1 MFSKQGESNYEYS
14 SAHMIRML
22 LTTLKLINFMLSI
35 LLTHAFVR
43 LSVATIVTV
52 SPMFIEIVVILTSK
66 YHGQVYSR
74 YSMF

>member
-14 SAHMIRML
+14 SAHVIRML
-22 LTTLKLINFMLSI
+22 LTTLKLVNFM
-35 LLTHAFVR
+35 LTHAFVR
-43 LSVATIVTV
+43 LSVAIIVTV